1 MMENGCYVLP
11 LFFLLFPFISQFVS
25 ILGHPYLGVKHVV
38 RRLSLVS
45 KDRAIGLFIFAEV
58 IKSWGTEGDEAE
70 LDWNIVY
77 PYWDVI

>member
-1 MMENGCYVLP
+1 MLPRKYHNIVAKQLRQTNWENGCYFLP

-58 IKSWGTEGDEAE
+58 IKS
-70 LDWNIVY
+70 
-77 PYWDVI
+77 